1 MPRRPSPAEV
11 LRFIADNESFARTRE
26 AFPDLREEDLR
37 ALMRAVARAAGER
50 EAEATKKPVA
60 PRAPR
65 AATGGGARL
74 RVFSDGAAR
83 GNPGP
88 AGAGAVIESADGRVL
103 ARLGRYLGR
112 ATNNQAEY
120 QGLILGLERAIEMG
134 GREVEVFADSEL
146 LVRQLRGEYRVRNE
160 GLLPLWQR
168 ARELLAHFERV
179 RLAHIPREQNVEAD
193 EMSNRAIDERL

>member
-1 MPRRPSPAEV
+1 MAQRPTPAEV
-11 LRFIADNESFARTRE
+11 LRFIAENESFERTRD
-26 AFPDLREEDLR
+26 AFPSLRLDDLRELLR
-37 ALMRAVARAAGER
+37 AAASAAGGD
-50 EAEATKKPVA
+50 A
-60 PRAPR
+60 PRARPIAQAPR
-65 AATGGGARL
+65 ARPLSKARL

-120 QGLILGLERAIEMG
+120 QGLILGLEHALEMG
-134 GREVEVFADSEL
+134 AREVEVFADSEL

-160 GLLPLWQR
+160 GLLPLW
-168 ARELLAHFERV
+168 REAKGLLDRFEGF
-179 RLAHIPREQNVEAD
+179 RLTHIPREKNVEAD

>member
-1 MPRRPSPAEV
+1 MAQRPTPAEV
-11 LRFIADNESFARTRE
+11 LRFIAENESFERTRD
-26 AFPDLREEDLR
+26 AFPSLRLDDLRELLR
-37 ALMRAVARAAGER
+37 AAASAAGGD
-50 EAEATKKPVA
+50 A
-60 PRAPR
+60 PRARPIAQAPR
-65 AATGGGARL
+65 ARPLSQARL

-120 QGLILGLERAIEMG
+120 QGLILGLEHALEMG
-134 GREVEVFADSEL
+134 AREVEVFADSEL

-160 GLLPLWQR
+160 GLLPLW
-168 ARELLAHFERV
+168 REAKGLLDRFEGF
-179 RLAHIPREQNVEAD
+179 RLTHIPREKNVEAD